1 MEVLN
6 RIPTP
11 TVTSGEEELLGNHLV
26 LRDISW
32 ETYEKLLEIFSDRS
46 IPRITF
52 YRGTLEL
59 IVPGTERQVY
69 SWNLGQLVVELTA
82 AMGLE
87 IIGFKSS
94 TWRSKPKATG
104 KEADESFYIQNE
116 AKVRNKLQIDL
127 TVDPPPDLAIE
138 VYFTH
143 SSIDAMS
150 VYAELKVPEVWLW
163 RKGKLTINLLK
174 EGGYVE
180 SEKSLAFGS
189 FPIKEI
195 AQFMNFESD
204 QGHNAKMR
212 EFRKWVRANLPQ

>member
-6 RIPTP
+6 QIPTSS
-11 TVTSGEEELLGNHLV
+11 VISGEDELLGNHLV
-26 LRDISW
+26 LNDISW

-46 IPRITF
+46 IPRLT
-52 YRGTLEL
+52 YYQGTLEL
-59 IVPGTERQVY
+59 IIPGTEREVY
-69 SWNLGQLVVELTA
+69 SWNLGQLVAELTA

-94 TWRSKPKATG
+94 TWRRQEQATG
-104 KEADESFYIQNE
+104 KEADECFYIQNE

-138 VYFTH
+138 VDLTH

-163 RKGKLTINLLK
+163 RQGKLTINILK
-174 EGGYVE
+174 EEGYVE
-180 SEKSLAFGS
+180 SETSLAFGY
-189 FPIKEI
+189 FPVKEI
-195 AQFMNFESD
+195 AQFMNFESNK
-204 QGHNAKMR
+204 GHNAKMR
-212 EFRKWVRANLPQ
+212 EFRQWIRANLPQ

>member
-1 MEVLN
+1 MEVLHQ
-6 RIPTP
+6 IPTT
-11 TVTSGEEELLGNHLV
+11 TVTSGEEEFLGNHLV

-52 YRGTLEL
+52 YRGILEL
-59 IVPGTERQVY
+59 MVPLPEHETY
-69 SWNLGQLVVELTA
+69 SWTLGQLIV
-82 AMGLE
+82 AMTEEMELE
-87 IIGFKSS
+87 IRGLKSS

-104 KEADESFYIQNE
+104 KEADECFYIQNE
-116 AKVRNKLQIDL
+116 AKIRNKLQIDL

-138 VYFTH
+138 VDLTH

-163 RKGKLTINLLK
+163 RKGKLTIKILK

-180 SEKSLAFGS
+180 SENSLAFGS
-189 FPIKEI
+189 FPVKEI
-195 AQFMNFESD
+195 GQFMNFESD
-204 QGHNAKMR
+204 KGHNAKMR
-212 EFRKWVRANLPQ
+212 EFRQWVRANLPQ